1 MNGLLH
7 GVTVVTMEHAVSAP
21 YATRLLRDQ
30 GARVIKIERPD
41 GGDFARGYDTYAGG
55 LASYFVWLNRGKES
69 VALDVKRADAR
80 AALLRLLGRADVFVQ
95 NLSPGAAGRLG
106 LDAPTLRAA
115 DPRLVVCDISGYG
128 PTGPYAHK
136 RAYDLLVQAEGG
148 LASVTGSPGRP
159 AKAGISVADL
169 ATGTFASNAVLSAL
183 FARERTGEGAAVSVA
198 MIDVISEWMT
208 FSTLLTRATG
218 EPQQADELRHPAIVP
233 YDGYRTADGT
243 VLVVGVQNDREWV
256 RLADALGL
264 VGAGT
269 DERFATGAG
278 RRDHRAEVDAL
289 VGGALAHLDVA
300 AAEHRLEA
308 AGIAVGRVRTSRD
321 LLDHPQL
328 AARGRWR
335 DTPTPA
341 GPVPVLLP
349 PVTVEG
355 HPVEYGE
362 VPPLGAHTEA
372 VLSEIGFS
380 GEEIATLT
388 TG

>member
-1 MNGLLH
+1 
-7 GVTVVTMEHAVSAP
+7 MEHAVAAP

-41 GGDFARGYDTYAGG
+41 GGDFARGYDSYAGG

-69 VALDVKRADAR
+69 VALDVKRPEAR
-80 AALLRLLGRADVFVQ
+80 DVVVGLLGRADVFVQ
-95 NLSPGAAGRLG
+95 NLSQGAAARLG
-106 LDAPTLRAA
+106 LDAATLRAA
-115 DPRLVVCDISGYG
+115 HPGLIVCDISGYG
-128 PTGPYAHK
+128 ATGPYAHK

-169 ATGTFASNAVLSAL
+169 ATGTFASQAVVSAL
-183 FARERTGEGAAVSVA
+183 YARERTGVGAAVSVA
-198 MIDVISEWMT
+198 MLDVISEWMT
-208 FSTLLTRATG
+208 FSTLMTRATG
-218 EPQQADELRHPAIVP
+218 EPHQASELRHPAIVP

-264 VGAGT
+264 DGAGT
-269 DERFATGAG
+269 DERYATGAG
-278 RRDHRAEVDAL
+278 RRAHRSEVDAL
-289 VGGALAHLDVA
+289 VEGALERLDVDQ
-300 AAEHRLEA
+300 AEQRLEA

-341 GPVPVLLP
+341 GAVPVLLP

-355 HPVEYGE
+355 HQVSYGE
-362 VPPLGAHTEA
+362 VPALGAHTRA
-372 VLSEIGFS
+372 VLSEIGLS
-380 GEEIATLT
+380 EADISALTGE
-388 TG
+388 